1 MREIFNHARAIISP
15 VSFVQVIQIVARK
28 IFTLETIFSLFIPEV
43 LARLNLTSDP
53 CNRFARIRSP
63 ASRERIAFPQV
74 SNTDPAIH
82 PAWGNEK
89 SGACRRHLILSS
101 YLLPLTSLA
110 QTQTAQRY

>member
-1 MREIFNHARAIISP
+1 MREIFNHAHAIISP

-28 IFTLETIFSLFIPEV
+28 IFALETIFSLFIPEV
-43 LARLNLTSDP
+43 LARLNLTFDP

-63 ASRERIAFPQV
+63 ASRARIVFPQV

-89 SGACRRHLILSS
+89 GYFCRRHSAFSS
-101 YLLPLTSLA
+101 
-110 QTQTAQRY
+110 